1 MNEEVRQQVEEV
13 LMRYRLEWI
22 EMGKPDQL
30 EKLES
35 RILSEIKDQKEKQK
49 QKDLIGFDNWVES
62 LIQDGT
68 KYVLVETLTPR
79 RAISVIK
86 VTSSFLTDTNY
97 RFSRMSIGRYPI
109 FEKLN

>member
-1 MNEEVRQQVEEV
+1 MNEAVRQQVEEV

-22 EMGKPDQL
+22 EMGKPDRL

-35 RILSEIKDQKEKQK
+35 RILSEIKDQKEQ
-49 QKDLIGFDNWVES
+49 QKDVIRFDNWAES
-62 LIQDGT
+62 LIQDGAD
-68 KYVLVETLTPR
+68 YVLVETSTPR
-79 RAISVIK
+79 RTISVIK

-97 RFSRMSIGRYPI
+97 RFSRMSLGRYPI

>member
-1 MNEEVRQQVEEV
+1 MNEEIRQQVEEV

-22 EMGKPDQL
+22 QMGCPNQL

-49 QKDLIGFDNWVES
+49 DLIKFNDWAES
-62 LIQDGT
+62 LIQDGID
-68 KYVLVETLTPR
+68 YVLVETLVPR
-79 RAISVIK
+79 RTVSVLK

-97 RFSRMSIGRYPI
+97 RFSRMSISRYPI
-109 FEKLN
+109 FEKIN